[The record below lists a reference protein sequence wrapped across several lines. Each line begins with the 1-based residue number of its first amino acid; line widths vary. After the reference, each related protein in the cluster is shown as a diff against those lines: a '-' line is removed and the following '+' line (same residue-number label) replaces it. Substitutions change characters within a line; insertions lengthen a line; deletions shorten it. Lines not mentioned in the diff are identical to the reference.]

1 MRLTSYM
8 KTKLEAWVPFD
19 DDFEIK
25 VAHLSREE
33 LGKIRNAALRIS
45 FNPKSRQK
53 EETVDSDIFIK
64 EFVKAAVLDWK
75 GFTLEK
81 AMSLLPI
88 EVPSDVDT
96 SVEVEYSQEN
106 ALELA
111 KNSPVFDGWLN
122 DVVLDLEGFRA
133 RGAGQVPGNPGQIS
147 EST

>member
-1 MRLTSYM
+1 M

-19 DDFEIK
+19 DTGFEVK

-33 LGKIRNAALRIS
+33 LTKIRNAALRIS

-81 AMSLLPI
+81 AMGLLPI

-96 SVEVEYSQEN
+96 NVEVEYSQEN

-122 DVVLDLEGFRA
+122 DIVLDLEGFRA
-133 RGAGQVPGNPGQIS
+133 RGAGQVPGNPGQVS
-147 EST
+147 

>member
-1 MRLTSYM
+1 MKLTTYL

-19 DDFEIK
+19 DEFEVK

-33 LGKIRNAALRIS
+33 LSKIRNSATRTS

-53 EETVDSDIFIK
+53 EETVDSDIFVK

-81 AMSLLPI
+81 ATKLLPI
-88 EVPSDVDT
+88 EVPSDVDLN
-96 SVEVEYSQEN
+96 SEVEYSQEN

-122 DVVLDLEGFRA
+122 DVIFDLEVFRT
-133 RGAGQVPGNPGQIS
+133 RGTKPVPGNSGEVS
-147 EST
+147 

>member
-1 MRLTSYM
+1 M

-75 GFTLEK
+75 GLTLEK

-133 RGAGQVPGNPGQIS
+133 RGAGQVLGNPGQIS
-147 EST
+147 EPT

>member
-1 MRLTSYM
+1 M
-8 KTKLEAWVPFD
+8 KTKLEAWVPFE

-33 LGKIRNAALRIS
+33 LNKIRNSATRTS
-45 FNPKSRQK
+45 FNPKTRQK

-88 EVPSDVDT
+88 EVPSDVDLNA
-96 SVEVEYSQEN
+96 EVEYSQEN

-122 DVVLDLEGFRA
+122 DVVFDLEGFRA
-133 RGAGQVPGNPGQIS
+133 RGTGQVPVNPGQVS